1 MRKFMNLLHNNKMC
15 FCLTLIIG
23 VVFSAVSIIIPVV
36 SGDLVS
42 VVAAGEHLVSLLS
55 LYLVLN
61 ALNVV
66 LSYADQYSGNI
77 LKTRIKHQMRE
88 RVFRSFLEKDDAT
101 REEISEISSFINN
114 DIPSIAED
122 YFFGT
127 IDIVKCVC
135 LILFA
140 SVSLVSINW
149 SFALIILGCSIL
161 TLIIPKA
168 TGKKSGLAR
177 KEYSESLKR
186 YNTGLQS
193 ILGGISVIKTL
204 DVKKYARDIVAN
216 ANDDVKKKQ
225 YKTVGR
231 YMIVYA
237 LNASLQILKNV
248 LILCVGVY
256 LIIKGHMEVGGLIAV
271 IQLASNIS
279 APIEVLAYILHSRNE
294 MLPLVGQ
301 YEEKIQMEEDKSE
314 EEKSIMDKIQ
324 QISLEQVSCRIGEV
338 EILKDISACFEAGKK
353 YLIMGSSGSGKTTLL
368 KLLARIGGM
377 EYDGRITCDEKEIKE
392 FTKHSFYKQV
402 GMVFQETYLFHATL
416 EENILLG
423 RDISRER
430 YQEIIEKL
438 NLGYLISRYSGQEIT
453 PEIMEKLSGGERQRV
468 GLARVMVGNPVVYLL
483 DEVTSALDT
492 VNSELV
498 ERLLLEEDALVIHVC
513 HKPNRKLADRY
524 DGSYRME
531 AGRLS
536 VEI

>member
-42 VVAAGEHLVSLLS
+42 AVAAGENLISILS

-88 RVFRSFLEKDDAT
+88 GVFRSFIEKDDAT
-101 REEISEISSFINN
+101 REEISEVSSFINN

-140 SVSLVSINW
+140 SVSLISINW
-149 SFALIILGCSIL
+149 SFAMIILGCSIL
-161 TLIIPKA
+161 TLIIPKV

-177 KEYSESLKR
+177 KEYSDSLKR

-193 ILGGISVIKTL
+193 ILGGIPVIKTL
-204 DVKKYARDIVAN
+204 DVKRYARDIVAN

-256 LIIKGHMEVGGLIAV
+256 LILRGNMEVGGLIAV

-294 MLPLVGQ
+294 MLPLVRQ
-301 YEEKIQMEEDKSE
+301 YEEKIQMEEDTSE
-314 EEKSIMDKIQ
+314 EGKSVVDRIQ
-324 QISLEQVSCRIGEV
+324 QISLEHVSCRIGDV
-338 EILKDISACFEAGKK
+338 EILKDVSACFESRKK
-353 YLIMGSSGSGKTTLL
+353 YLIRGSSGSGKTTLL

-377 EYDGRITCDEKEIKE
+377 EYDGRITCDMKEIKE
-392 FTKHSFYKQV
+392 FTKRSFYKQV

-423 RDISRER
+423 RDISQER
-430 YQEIIEKL
+430 YQEMIEKL
-438 NLGYLISRYSGQEIT
+438 NLGYLLTRYSGQEVT

-468 GLARVMVGNPVVYLL
+468 GLARVMVGNPSVYLL
-483 DEVTSALDT
+483 DEVTSALDAT
-492 VNSELV
+492 NSKLI

-513 HKPNRKLADRY
+513 HKPNQELADKY
-524 DGSYRME
+524 DGSYCME

-536 VEI
+536 VEM